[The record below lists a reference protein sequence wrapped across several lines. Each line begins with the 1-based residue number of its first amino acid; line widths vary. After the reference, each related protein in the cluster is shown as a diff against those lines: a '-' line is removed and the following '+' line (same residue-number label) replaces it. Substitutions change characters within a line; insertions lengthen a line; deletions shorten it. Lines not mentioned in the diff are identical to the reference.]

1 MDKEKKHSILVVDDE
16 EAIRTLIGKV
26 LSYNGFSAHPAG
38 GYDEALELC
47 KHQKFDVILTDY
59 VMPGKNGLDL
69 IIETNKLYPDT
80 VKILFTGMGGQDLYR
95 DAINR
100 GAIFSLLEKP
110 LNNIQLCETVA
121 KAVEFRSQQLRIQ
134 REIRQLQEQY
144 HTIFD
149 YTTDLIQCTDT
160 HGNFIYVNPAWH
172 KTLNY
177 NCEDLTNI
185 TLFDLIHKDFRGEI
199 RKIIDRVYAGEMTDA
214 FETIMVSSNGSHVYL
229 EGSATVQLQNEEVLA
244 VNFILRDV
252 TARRRAEKEIQNRL
266 RQETVIARIAHLL
279 ANSEEP
285 VFVYPAI
292 LEIVGEL
299 AKADR
304 VYIYSLNEN
313 ERMFS
318 CIETWGAQ
326 PLWRNS
332 QWEDTV
338 PYSALPNIHEKIKND
353 DVLVFNNIEDFPEP
367 EKEFMA
373 RHKVKSN
380 LIFPI
385 RTSTSVAGL
394 VGFENLETSLN
405 REESELAIL
414 KAAVDIL
421 ANAMTRQAE
430 INYRKQKEH
439 EADQSRLLVIRA
451 DRLAALGTM
460 TAGIIHEITQPLNAI
475 NVSTQTILYGM
486 SRGWE
491 FDNNKVR
498 NSLDLIV
505 DQIKRINEIISN
517 MRAFSRDGLPAV
529 REKANL
535 NTLVQRVLTLHSEQM
550 KAHGIEVEYYPGD
563 VPDYEM
569 NTQQVLQV
577 ILNLASNAY
586 QSLDESENSN
596 KKITVS
602 TSASKEYILLEV
614 SDNGQGVPQ
623 DILGKIFDPFFT
635 TKEVGKGTGLGLS
648 ISSGIVNDHNGV
660 LDVRNNES
668 GGATFVMRLP
678 LQ

>member
-1 MDKEKKHSILVVDDE
+1 VDKEKKHSILVVDDE
-16 EAIRTLIGKV
+16 ESIRTFIGKV
-26 LSYNGFSAHPAG
+26 LSYKGFIVYPAG

-47 KHQKFDVILTDY
+47 KHKKFDVLLTDH

-69 IIETNKLYPDT
+69 IIETNKIYPDM

-100 GAIFSLLEKP
+100 AAIFSLLEKP
-110 LNNIQLCETVA
+110 INNMQLCETVA
-121 KAVEFRSQQLRIQ
+121 KAVEFHSRQLREQ
-134 REIRQLQEQY
+134 REIKQLQEQY

-172 KTLNY
+172 NTLNY
-177 NCEDLTNI
+177 TREDLSNI
-185 TLFDLIHKDFRGEI
+185 TLYELIHEDYRGKT
-199 RKIIDRVYAGEMTDA
+199 RDIIDRVYAGEMIDA
-214 FETIMVSSNGSHVYL
+214 FETIMVSNHGSHVYL

-252 TARRRAEKEIQNRL
+252 TERRHAEKEIQNRL

-304 VYIYSLNEN
+304 VYIYSLNDN
-313 ERMFS
+313 EKIFS

-326 PLWRNS
+326 PLWQKSR
-332 QWEDTV
+332 WEDTV
-338 PYSALPNIHEKIKND
+338 SYSTLPNIYEIIKTQ
-353 DVLVFNNIEDFPEP
+353 DVLVFNNVEEFPEP
-367 EKEFMA
+367 EKDFMA

-385 RTSTSVAGL
+385 RTSTSVAGI
-394 VGFENLETSLN
+394 VCFENLETSLN
-405 REESELAIL
+405 REDSEIAVL

-430 INYRKQKEH
+430 INFRKQKEH
-439 EADQSRLLVIRA
+439 EAKQSRLLVIRA

-486 SRGWE
+486 SRGWV
-491 FDNNKVR
+491 FDDDKVR

-535 NTLVQRVLTLHSEQM
+535 NTLVQRVLTLHGEQM
-550 KAHGIEVEYYPGD
+550 KAHGIEVEYNPGD
-563 VPDYEM
+563 VPDNEM

-586 QSLDESENSN
+586 QALDESDNSD

-614 SDNGQGVPQ
+614 SDNGPGIPQ
-623 DILGKIFDPFFT
+623 DILDKIFDPFFT

-648 ISSGIVNDHNGV
+648 ISSGIVNDHNGE

-668 GGATFVMRLP
+668 GGTTFVMRLP